1 MALKLSVRQQS
12 QLAFLNLLP
21 PKFARCLSVIEQMGG
36 GGKVDESL
44 VRGMIRIMDEV
55 KAGASQLKINSL
67 ADAAA
72 NMAAVGRRGGGQ
84 QVKVRA
90 LREAL
95 ASVKVNHDKATAKAS
110 IPVAEVPHED
120 GDPGAGTAGGE
131 STP

>member
-1 MALKLSVRQQS
+1 MALKLSTRQQS

-21 PKFARCLSVIEQMGG
+21 PKFARCLTVIEQMGG

-44 VRGMIRIMDEV
+44 VRGMIRIMDEI
-55 KAGASQLKINSL
+55 KAGSSQLKMNSL

-72 NMAAVGRRGGGQ
+72 NLAAVGRRGGGL

-95 ASVKVNHDKATAKAS
+95 ASVRMNHDKATTKAS
-110 IPVAEVPHED
+110 IPVAPDHPD
-120 GDPGAGTAGGE
+120 ADPPDPPAGE
-131 STP
+131 